1 MANLSQQRRQR
12 MLDFLQK
19 VREKNKD
26 DDDALVAIGEIEN
39 EITEK
44 KYGLVWEEHSEEV
57 EERMVEEVPVFT
69 EVHDKEIALTDDGY
83 NFLLEGDN
91 LHSLHLLEKT
101 HKEKID
107 VIYIDPPYNTGS
119 DDFMYDDN
127 YIDKD
132 DSFRHSKWLS
142 FMNRRL
148 SIAKTLLKPSGVI
161 FISIDDNEQSQL
173 KILCDSIFGED
184 NFVSCIINQSANSVF
199 GTKAA
204 HKDKTFIK
212 TKDQILVYRKSEEY
226 RVEPLYTPSKIF
238 IYDSHEFVLDD
249 GVRYSTSDWFEKKH
263 KAIFDKYGLNVN
275 KKNIQS
281 LMEFDANFRKKVMD
295 ELVDKQFGTW
305 PYTKDDLDDD
315 EKSKIANGDIIEH
328 NGLFIMREN
337 NGKGLTRYLRS
348 LKESCQQ
355 IDGEWRKC
363 DILGD
368 VWNNAAGYGNINAE
382 GGVRF
387 PSGKKPLL
395 LLNKILKSSTD
406 SSSIVLDFFAGSGT
420 TGHAVLEL
428 NAEDGGNRKFIL
440 CTNNENNICEGVTYP
455 RLQTVITG
463 VRQDGNRY
471 SDGIPANLKYYKTD
485 YIPKKSDNLSADL
498 IKHIDE
504 MIQLEYH
511 VKIDKDKYISV
522 LTDEDADEL
531 EKNWQNFPDIRAIY
545 ISRSVLLT
553 GKQRELFE
561 TKDCFVIPDYY
572 FREELRDAGEA

>member
-1 MANLSQQRRQR
+1 MANLSQMRRQR
-12 MLDFLQK
+12 MLAFLSK
-19 VREKNKD
+19 MREQHKD
-26 DDDALVAIGEIEN
+26 DDEVLVAINEVEN

-57 EERMVEEVPVFT
+57 EERMLEEVPVFVET
-69 EVHDKEIALTDDGY
+69 KDKEITLTEDDY

-127 YIDKD
+127 YIDKE

-148 SIAKTLLKPSGVI
+148 SIAKHLLKPSGVI

-238 IYDSHEFVLDD
+238 VYDSHEFVLDD

-263 KAIFDKYGLNVN
+263 KAIFDKYGLSVS

-281 LMEFDANFRKKVMD
+281 LMEFDADFRKKVMD
-295 ELVDKQFGTW
+295 ELVDRQFGTW
-305 PYTKDDLDDD
+305 PYTKDDLSDD
-315 EKSKIANGDIIEH
+315 EKSKIANGEIIEH

-387 PSGKKPLL
+387 PSGKKPL
-395 LLNKILKSSTD
+395 
-406 SSSIVLDFFAGSGT
+406 
-420 TGHAVLEL
+420 
-428 NAEDGGNRKFIL
+428 
-440 CTNNENNICEGVTYP
+440 
-455 RLQTVITG
+455 
-463 VRQDGNRY
+463 
-471 SDGIPANLKYYKTD
+471 
-485 YIPKKSDNLSADL
+485 
-498 IKHIDE
+498 
-504 MIQLEYH
+504 M
-511 VKIDKDKYISV
+511 
-522 LTDEDADEL
+522 
-531 EKNWQNFPDIRAIY
+531 
-545 ISRSVLLT
+545 
-553 GKQRELFE
+553 
-561 TKDCFVIPDYY
+561 
-572 FREELRDAGEA
+572 

>member
-1 MANLSQQRRQR
+1 MANLSQMRRQR
-12 MLDFLQK
+12 MLAFLSK
-19 VREKNKD
+19 MREQHKD
-26 DDDALVAIGEIEN
+26 DDEVLVAINEVEN

-107 VIYIDPPYNTGS
+107 VIYIDPPYNTGNN
-119 DDFMYDDN
+119 DFRYDDN
-127 YIDKD
+127 YVGKD
-132 DSFRHSKWLS
+132 DAFRHSKWLS
-142 FMNRRL
+142 FIACRL
-148 SIAKTLLKPSGVI
+148 SIAKRLLSPSGVA
-161 FISIDDNEQSQL
+161 FISIDDNEHSQL
-173 KILCDSIFGED
+173 RLLCDSVFGED
-184 NFVSCIINQSANSVF
+184 NFLAELPRITKKGGKSSDIFAKNNDYVLCYAKDRDCVSLNPVAHDDEGFRYKDEYFNERGAFKLNQTLDYDSLGYSDSLDYPIEIEGEVYLPGGDEEAYRRRKNGEHRRADWAWRWSKDLFQFGLDNGFIVIKFSGKRPRIYTKTYQNATIRKDGNKYEIIRREQ
-199 GTKAA
+199 TKALSTLETTDNIYSNDNA
-204 HKDKTFIK
+204 KKELDAVIGKEAFDYPKPTTLIK
-212 TKDQILVYRKSEEY
+212 LLVQ
-226 RVEPLYTPSKIF
+226 L
-238 IYDSHEFVLDD
+238 
-249 GVRYSTSDWFEKKH
+249 
-263 KAIFDKYGLNVN
+263 GL
-275 KKNIQS
+275 
-281 LMEFDANFRKKVMD
+281 
-295 ELVDKQFGTW
+295 
-305 PYTKDDLDDD
+305 
-315 EKSKIANGDIIEH
+315 EKSG
-328 NGLFIMREN
+328 
-337 NGKGLTRYLRS
+337 T
-348 LKESCQQ
+348 
-355 IDGEWRKC
+355 
-363 DILGD
+363 
-368 VWNNAAGYGNINAE
+368 
-382 GGVRF
+382 
-387 PSGKKPLL
+387 
-395 LLNKILKSSTD
+395 
-406 SSSIVLDFFAGSGT
+406 VLDFFAGSGT
-420 TGHAVLEL
+420 TGQAVLEL
-428 NAEDGGNRKFIL
+428 NKEDGGNRKFIL

-463 VRQDGNRY
+463 MRQDGNKY

-531 EKNWQNFPDIRAIY
+531 EKNWQNFPNIRAIY

>member
-107 VIYIDPPYNTGS
+107 VIYIDPPYNTGNS
-119 DDFMYDDN
+119 FTYDDK
-127 YIDKD
+127 IVGD
-132 DSFRHSKWLS
+132 DDAFKHSKWIS
-142 FMNRRL
+142 FMNERL
-148 SIAKTLLKPSGVI
+148 KIAKNLLSENGII
-161 FISIDDNEQSQL
+161 FISIDDHEQSNL
-173 KILCDSIFGED
+173 RMLCDGIFGAD
-184 NFVSCIINQSANSVF
+184 NFIDQLIWQKTENIKMDSKFLSQN
-199 GTKAA
+199 
-204 HKDKTFIK
+204 KDFVLI
-212 TKDQILVYRKSEEY
+212 YRKS
-226 RVEPLYTPSKIF
+226 
-238 IYDSHEFVLDD
+238 DSVTDF
-249 GVRYSTSDWFEKKH
+249 
-263 KAIFDKYGLNVN
+263 N
-275 KKNIQS
+275 KQKS
-281 LMEFDANFRKKVMD
+281 
-295 ELVDKQFGTW
+295 
-305 PYTKDDLDDD
+305 DLDRFKLED
-315 EKSKIANGDIIEH
+315 EKSKYYLRKLDSLSSSYSRGMDYIIEH
-328 NGLFIMREN
+328 DGISYYPGGGKAQYEKRQSEPPKKKAPTWLWSKAKVEEGIRDGEIVFKNGNVYNKVRYDGLEKKPYINIQKIVSQQTAQKELDKMFGARVFDHPKPPQLIKFLISLVKAEN
-337 NGKGLTRYLRS
+337 N
-348 LKESCQQ
+348 
-355 IDGEWRKC
+355 
-363 DILGD
+363 
-368 VWNNAAGYGNINAE
+368 V
-382 GGVRF
+382 
-387 PSGKKPLL
+387 
-395 LLNKILKSSTD
+395 
-406 SSSIVLDFFAGSGT
+406 VLDFFAGSGT
-420 TGHAVLEL
+420 TGQAVLEL
-428 NAEDGGNRKFIL
+428 NKEDGGNRKFIL
-440 CTNNENNICEGVTYP
+440 CTNNENNICDGVTYP

-463 VRQDGNRY
+463 VRQDGNKY

-531 EKNWQNFPDIRAIY
+531 EKNWQNFPNIRAIY

>member
-57 EERMVEEVPVFT
+57 EERMVEEVPVFV
-69 EVHDKEIALTDDGY
+69 EDKDKEITLTEDGY

-107 VIYIDPPYNTGS
+107 VIYIDPPYNTGNN
-119 DDFMYDDN
+119 DFVYDDCM
-127 YIDKD
+127 IDEND
-132 DSFRHSKWLS
+132 TFRHSKWLS
-142 FMNRRL
+142 FMERRL
-148 SIAKTLLKPSGVI
+148 RIAKNLLSKDGTI
-161 FISIDDNEQSQL
+161 FISIDDNEQAPL
-173 KILCDSIFGED
+173 KLLCDEIFGAD
-184 NFVSCIINQSANSVF
+184 NFESMISWRRRSNQPNDNSKMIAIVS
-199 GTKAA
+199 
-204 HKDKTFIK
+204 
-212 TKDQILVYRKSEEY
+212 EY
-226 RVEPLYTPSKIF
+226 VA
-238 IYDSHEFVLDD
+238 V
-249 GVRYSTSDWFEKKH
+249 
-263 KAIFDKYGLNVN
+263 
-275 KKNIQS
+275 
-281 LMEFDANFRKKVMD
+281 
-295 ELVDKQFGTW
+295 
-305 PYTKDDLDDD
+305 YTKDAFVKKAL
-315 EKSKIANGDIIEH
+315 KSFGKMPVSAERLSNYTNPDNDPKGDWSSTPWCASRGQGGCRYTITTPTGKEYTETWLGTEETFNSLVADGRII
-328 NGLFIMREN
+328 FPN
-337 NGKGLTRYLRS
+337 NGNGKPRKKIYASERQKEGQAAINFWVGGDYGDNMRATAE
-348 LKESCQQ
+348 LKELFPNEYR
-355 IDGEWRKC
+355 IFDYAKPTTLIKTTLRIGTNRK
-363 DILGD
+363 DAVI
-368 VWNNAAGYGNINAE
+368 
-382 GGVRF
+382 
-387 PSGKKPLL
+387 
-395 LLNKILKSSTD
+395 
-406 SSSIVLDFFAGSGT
+406 LDFFAGSGT
-420 TGHAVLEL
+420 TGQAVLEL
-428 NAEDGGNRKFIL
+428 NKEDGGNRKFIL

-463 VRQDGNRY
+463 VRQDGNKY

-531 EKNWQNFPDIRAIY
+531 EKNWQNFPNIRAIY